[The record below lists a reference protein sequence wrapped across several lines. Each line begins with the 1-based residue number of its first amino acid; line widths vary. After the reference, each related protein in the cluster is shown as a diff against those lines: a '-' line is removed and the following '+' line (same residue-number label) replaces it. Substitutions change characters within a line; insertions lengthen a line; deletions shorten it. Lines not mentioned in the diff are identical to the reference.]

1 MYAIEELQNN
11 AKNKN
16 TSISTKFWIAVF
28 KSWAKDKGFS
38 EEIESYEAS
47 ELDRTLQQFYAEV
60 RNKDGQDYE
69 PDSLR
74 VMIAAIDRY
83 LKEHGYKHS
92 IIRDREFCTSKQV
105 LEGKARR
112 LREEGKGKRQNKA
125 RGLSEEEEEVLWE
138 ANKLGK
144 NSPESL
150 VNTIWWILTQ
160 YFGLRGRQEHHSMK
174 VDDFAVRKDDD
185 DQEYVEFAEGMT
197 KTRGGGLSKKSRD
210 FSPKMFATGGER
222 CPVSLMK
229 EYLSRR
235 PQQMKTPG
243 PFYLSV
249 NYNAKDEIWFKAQP
263 MGINRINQMMKRII
277 AGTSLEASCKK
288 LTNHSARKTL
298 VNKLKKS
305 NVERSSIVKVTGHR
319 NLQSL
324 DDYDEGDEVEQRDLS
339 TKISRRNNLQISSAS
354 PNIVAQQ
361 PSSTTTNMA
370 FDNPCFS
377 QSLVRQ
383 ESKHQMFDN

>member
-1 MYAIEELQNN
+1 MAAVSGEQIFPNVDMYAIEELQNN

-92 IIRDREFCTSKQV
+92 IIRDREFCTSNQV

-125 RGLSEEEEEVLWE
+125 RSLSEEEEEVLWE

-185 DQEYVEFAEGMT
+185 GQEYVEFAEGMT

-222 CPVSLMK
+222 CPVSLFK

-235 PQQMKTPG
+235 PQQMKTTG
-243 PFYLSV
+243 PFLP
-249 NYNAKDEIWFKAQP
+249 FCQLQ
-263 MGINRINQMMKRII
+263 R
-277 AGTSLEASCKK
+277 
-288 LTNHSARKTL
+288 
-298 VNKLKKS
+298 
-305 NVERSSIVKVTGHR
+305 ER
-319 NLQSL
+319 
-324 DDYDEGDEVEQRDLS
+324 RDL
-339 TKISRRNNLQISSAS
+339 
-354 PNIVAQQ
+354 V
-361 PSSTTTNMA
+361 
-370 FDNPCFS
+370 
-377 QSLVRQ
+377 
-383 ESKHQMFDN
+383 